1 MGGGRDITERRA
13 RRLSKVSSVQ
23 LRCPGSL
30 AQRDGW
36 DRPRRVC
43 PHVLVVPR
51 SGLRDGQTIAPA
63 VTPKP
68 VDHDRL
74 LLYNERHTMA
84 TLSEYK
90 GHFKAHRPHQSLDQY
105 PPAHNPAAMI
115 PTASNPIQRRKV
127 LRGLINEYT
136 RAA

>member
-1 MGGGRDITERRA
+1 
-13 RRLSKVSSVQ
+13 
-23 LRCPGSL
+23 
-30 AQRDGW
+30 
-36 DRPRRVC
+36 
-43 PHVLVVPR
+43 VLVVPR

-90 GHFKAHRPHQSLDQY
+90 GHFNAHRPHQSLDQY

-115 PTASNPIQRRKV
+115 PTDSNPIQRRKV